1 MPCIELMGHKCWYA
15 YIRVAL
21 CRLDHKSR
29 SLFFANLETK
39 SDSSR
44 THWYPIS
51 HPPDCA
57 KIETIFGE
65 RPIPTFSLLRIFV
78 WSPVFPWRELV
89 SIHNREIHGNAEMEA
104 GWLILKHSYKD
115 GKDIFFHFLQYGQK
129 LILCWD
135 PSSTG
140 IYSYAMSVRNLF
152 KIFSSADIFVW
163 DQFLYQ
169 TSLSQRWPTDWT
181 KEWSTQFQGGL
192 RKTSSRKQLS
202 LISMR

>member
-44 THWYPIS
+44 THWYPMS
-51 HPPDCA
+51 PPPDCA

-78 WSPVFPWRELV
+78 WSPVFPWREPV
-89 SIHNREIHGNAEMEA
+89 SIPQQGNPRECR
-104 GWLILKHSYKD
+104 D
-115 GKDIFFHFLQYGQK
+115 GSRLADIKAFIQRWKGYFSFIFFNMDRSLFYAETHHPQEY
-129 LILCWD
+129 ILTQC
-135 PSSTG
+135 
-140 IYSYAMSVRNLF
+140 LF
-152 KIFSSADIFVW
+152 AIFSKYFPLQIFLCEISFCTKQVYLSADPLIGPKS
-163 DQFLYQ
+163 DQHNF
-169 TSLSQRWPTDWT
+169 RV
-181 KEWSTQFQGGL
+181 G
-192 RKTSSRKQLS
+192 
-202 LISMR
+202 